1 MFQFCEPNLQ
11 LIGAIVARILNEIN
25 KGLAWVLG
33 DIGCVEDRLP
43 YLEIRRVV
51 TPLEAFR
58 RLNDDFSGLLAVI
71 LVGLLQ
77 ELGTILVYKRH
88 GQSFGRTDLWLGL
101 HRIEYV
107 QG

>member
-1 MFQFCEPNLQ
+1 MLHRRYWLLPCLNCVIAVLFQFCEPNLQ

-43 YLEIRRVV
+43 NLEIRRVV

-71 LVGLLQ
+71 LVGVL
-77 ELGTILVYKRH
+77 
-88 GQSFGRTDLWLGL
+88 
-101 HRIEYV
+101 
-107 QG
+107 